1 MSETFTPTPEAQ
13 KPAPQQPEED
23 NFAEIEA
30 WQKNEQYQREA
41 AERAQR
47 IMAES
52 APTETAKNSWNRA
65 VIAGTAGA
73 ALAAGLGGG
82 LAIADHIAPGEI
94 VATATSTVNQGEG
107 IIDAVDNAVGQLEA
121 KGVDPA
127 DIRNIQDTYTH
138 AIEIHTD
145 ENGIVQPGE
154 NVEIA
159 VKESPVFHIKSYEAV
174 PKDSENNQ

>member
-23 NFAEIEA
+23 NYATVLG
-30 WQKNEQYQREA
+30 WQQEQYQREA

-47 IMAES
+47 IIDE
-52 APTETAKNSWNRA
+52 PTPAETAKNGWNKA
-65 VIAGTAGA
+65 VIAGTAAA

-82 LAIADHIAPGEI
+82 LAIADRVVPGEI
-94 VATATSTVNQGEG
+94 VATATGTVNQGEG

-127 DIRNIQDTYTH
+127 DIHNIQDAYTQ
-138 AIEIHTD
+138 AIEIYTD

-159 VKESPVFHIKSYEAV
+159 VKETPVFHIKSYEAV